1 MQEKEKQ
8 FLESYGAYS
17 DALFRFAYFQVSD
30 REAAKDI
37 VQDVFME
44 TWKCI
49 ADGGDIHNIRAYLYR
64 VARNR
69 IIDHYR
75 KHKTQS
81 LDAIQD
87 NSQGKG
93 VDFSDE
99 KGAAA
104 AGAQIEA
111 SHMLRLLDRVDQKYR
126 EPVLLRY
133 MEWMG
138 TKEIAEILGESES
151 NVSVLIHRGLE
162 QLKKLAR
169 I

>member
-8 FLESYGAYS
+8 FLEGYDAYS

-30 REAAKDI
+30 REVAKDI

-49 ADGGDIHNIRAYLYR
+49 ADGGEIQNMRAYLYR

-81 LDAIQD
+81 LDAIQE
-87 NSQGKG
+87 SG
-93 VDFSDE
+93 VDFGDE
-99 KGAAA
+99 RGGAVAE
-104 AGAQIEA
+104 AQMEA
-111 SHMLRLLDRVDQKYR
+111 SHMLRLLEKVEQKYR

-133 MEWMG
+133 VEGLG
-138 TKEIAEILGESES
+138 TKEVAEILGETEG
-151 NVSVLIHRGLE
+151 NTSVLIHRGVEKLK
-162 QLKKLAR
+162 QLAH

>member
-8 FLESYGAYS
+8 FLEGYDAYS

-30 REAAKDI
+30 REVAKDI

-49 ADGGDIHNIRAYLYR
+49 ADGGEIRNIRAYLYR

-69 IIDHYR
+69 IIDYYR

-81 LDAIQD
+81 LDVIYE
-87 NSQGKG
+87 SR
-93 VDFSDE
+93 VDFGDE
-99 KGAAA
+99 IGTAAA
-104 AGAQIEA
+104 ETQMEA
-111 SHMLRLLDRVDQKYR
+111 SHMLRLLQKVEQKYR

-133 MEWMG
+133 MEGLG
-138 TKEIAEILGESES
+138 TKEIAEILGETEG
-151 NVSVLIHRGLE
+151 NTSVLVHRGLE
-162 QLKKLAR
+162 QLKKLAH

>member
-1 MQEKEKQ
+1 MKEEEKL
-8 FLESYGAYS
+8 FLESYDAYS

-30 REAAKDI
+30 RETAKDI

-44 TWKCI
+44 TWKCV
-49 ADGGDIHNIRAYLYR
+49 ADGGEIRNMRAYLYR

-75 KHKTQS
+75 KHKAPS
-81 LDAIQD
+81 LDAIHET
-87 NSQGKG
+87 G
-93 VDFSDE
+93 VDFPDE
-99 KGAAA
+99 KGAATRE
-104 AGAQIEA
+104 AQIEA
-111 SHMLRLLDRVDQKYR
+111 THMLRLLDKMDQKYR

-138 TKEIAEILGESES
+138 TKEISEILGESES

-162 QLKKLAR
+162 QLKKLAH

>member
-1 MQEKEKQ
+1 MQDKEKQ
-8 FLESYGAYS
+8 FLEGYDAYS

-30 REAAKDI
+30 REVAKDI

-49 ADGGDIHNIRAYLYR
+49 ADGGEIQNIRAYLYR

-69 IIDHYR
+69 VIDHYR

-81 LDAIQD
+81 LDMIQE
-87 NSQGKG
+87 GG
-93 VDFSDE
+93 VDFGDE
-99 KGAAA
+99 RGEAAA
-104 AGAQIEA
+104 EAQMEA
-111 SHMLRLLDRVDQKYR
+111 SHMLRLLRKVEQKYR

-133 MEWMG
+133 MEG
-138 TKEIAEILGESES
+138 LGVKEVAEILGETEG
-151 NVSVLIHRGLE
+151 NTSVLVHRGIE
-162 QLKKLAR
+162 QLKKLAH

>member
-8 FLESYGAYS
+8 FLEGYDAYS

-30 REAAKDI
+30 REVARDV

-49 ADGGDIHNIRAYLYR
+49 ADGGEIQNIRAYLYR

-81 LDAIQD
+81 LDVIQE
-87 NSQGKG
+87 KG
-93 VDFSDE
+93 VDFGDE
-99 KGAAA
+99 RGGATAE
-104 AGAQIEA
+104 AQREA
-111 SHMLRLLDRVDQKYR
+111 SHMLRLLGKVEQKYR

-133 MEWMG
+133 MEGLG
-138 TKEIAEILGESES
+138 TKEVAEILGETEG
-151 NVSVLIHRGLE
+151 NASVLVHRGLE
-162 QLKKLAR
+162 QLKKLAHL
-169 I
+169 